1 MTGNL
6 WLSTGL
12 DPIHPNS
19 GEALFGLSLEATS
32 EVWNVNHAIE
42 QQISVMRCLFEDY
55 MFMVDH
61 ETF

>member
-12 DPIHPNS
+12 DPIHLNS

-32 EVWNVNHAIE
+32 PE
-42 QQISVMRCLFEDY
+42 QGYYFLQ
-55 MFMVDH
+55 
-61 ETF
+61 